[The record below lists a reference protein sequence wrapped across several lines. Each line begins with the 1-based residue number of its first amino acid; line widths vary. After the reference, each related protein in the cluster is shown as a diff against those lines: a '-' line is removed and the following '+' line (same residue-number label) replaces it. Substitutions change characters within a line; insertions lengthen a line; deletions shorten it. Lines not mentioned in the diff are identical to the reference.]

1 MSAMRGPSHPR
12 FEKVWTLWRGRLT
25 RWFGCHLHNAR
36 QWQYLLHTSAHFPR
50 NPFCYESKP
59 SLLDVCFFKLNF
71 TSSTQNLG
79 PIQTRRKQLIFNLA
93 FWRKR
98 DGTSD
103 GERKK
108 KSRCKRIEREEQ
120 RVEGAAA
127 CIGYIAPACQ
137 LCRRAKCTHWVDPLW
152 TDAGTRVPSQVPQ
165 PTCYWQ
171 LGNLTKGSPA
181 VPSWNPSL
189 PPSQVHTPFHSSQ
202 ELCTACCAPGRPAF
216 CLFTFG
222 CSSRMKPKRQR
233 CLISWL
239 PISDDLRLGAQTQPR
254 QASAG
259 ALRWWVRRVCFC
271 RGFNCKSLCCLDS
284 LCSVSV
290 DIFDNIS
297 WSTSQDTI

>member
-1 MSAMRGPSHPR
+1 M
-12 FEKVWTLWRGRLT
+12 
-25 RWFGCHLHNAR
+25 HNAR

-127 CIGYIAPACQ
+127 CIGYIAPPCQ

-152 TDAGTRVPSQVPQ
+152 TDAGRRLPSQVPQ

-181 VPSWNPSL
+181 DVWSKQASSLLSPAEPPLSL
-189 PPSQVHTPFHSSQ
+189 PPKYSHPSTGHRSSVLHAVLQVDQLFAFSPLDVHT
-202 ELCTACCAPGRPAF
+202 G
-216 CLFTFG
+216 
-222 CSSRMKPKRQR
+222 
-233 CLISWL
+233 
-239 PISDDLRLGAQTQPR
+239 
-254 QASAG
+254 
-259 ALRWWVRRVCFC
+259 
-271 RGFNCKSLCCLDS
+271 
-284 LCSVSV
+284 
-290 DIFDNIS
+290 
-297 WSTSQDTI
+297 

>member
-1 MSAMRGPSHPR
+1 MPLAQCAPTAIP
-12 FEKVWTLWRGRLT
+12 
-25 RWFGCHLHNAR
+25 
-36 QWQYLLHTSAHFPR
+36 SAHIRTIPR

-59 SLLDVCFFKLNF
+59 SLLHVCFFSVKLNF
-71 TSSTQNLG
+71 TSSTRNLG

-181 VPSWNPSL
+181 VPS
-189 PPSQVHTPFHSSQ
+189 
-202 ELCTACCAPGRPAF
+202 
-216 CLFTFG
+216 
-222 CSSRMKPKRQR
+222 
-233 CLISWL
+233 
-239 PISDDLRLGAQTQPR
+239 
-254 QASAG
+254 
-259 ALRWWVRRVCFC
+259 
-271 RGFNCKSLCCLDS
+271 
-284 LCSVSV
+284 
-290 DIFDNIS
+290 
-297 WSTSQDTI
+297 